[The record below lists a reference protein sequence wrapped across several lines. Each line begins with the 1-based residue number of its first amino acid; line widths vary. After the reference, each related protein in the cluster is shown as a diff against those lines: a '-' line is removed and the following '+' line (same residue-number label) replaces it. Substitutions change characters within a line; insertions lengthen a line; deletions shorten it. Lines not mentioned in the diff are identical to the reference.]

1 VPEARATNDET
12 KRKLLY
18 QPGMVTASEKTPK
31 QTALELTTDDHLAAS
46 VNAVNLEDRLS
57 NIEADCRYRLHGS
70 LL

>member
-31 QTALELTTDDHLAAS
+31 QTDDHLAAS

-57 NIEADCRYRLHGS
+57 DIEADCRYRLHGS